1 MHYIFEQ
8 MTNKIL
14 LSTQIDVAQLVDDMV
29 ITALEGGSNYWYWLK
44 IDQQWFEVAKRYDI
58 AISKKEEPARTFAL
72 PLTQRIVN
80 ALLNVEGF
88 SVPIYDLEDTDE
100 KLGELT
106 LESFKKAC
114 EMCIEH
120 YPNTWANLTTGNY
133 DADDADILF
142 QLSVMGNV
150 TFG

>member
-1 MHYIFEQ
+1 

-14 LSTQIDVAQLVDDMV
+14 LSTQVDVAQLVDDMV

-58 AISKKEEPARTFAL
+58 ALSKKEQPVRTHAL

-88 SVPIYDLEDTDE
+88 TLPIYDLEDNDE

-114 EMCIEH
+114 EICITEF
-120 YPNTWANLTTGNY
+120 PNTWAALINEHY

-142 QLSVMGNV
+142 QLSVMGEV
-150 TFG
+150 KFG